1 MTFRR
6 RTTRPDTELTNMG
19 EMSSDLYL
27 HLFTELKLFNTTT
40 KRTITSDGKDVQK
53 LEFSYTAGGNV
64 TWYNHKVTT

>member
-40 KRTITSDGKDVQK
+40 KRTITSDGKDV
-53 LEFSYTAGGNV
+53 
-64 TWYNHKVTT
+64 